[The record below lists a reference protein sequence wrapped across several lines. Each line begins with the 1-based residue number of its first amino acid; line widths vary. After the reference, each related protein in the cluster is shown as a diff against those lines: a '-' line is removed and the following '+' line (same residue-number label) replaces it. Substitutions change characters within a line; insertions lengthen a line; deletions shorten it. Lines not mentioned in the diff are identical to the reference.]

1 MNLKSISDHDE
12 ILRVAYKWLHM
23 QGFAARSSS
32 IWAERIKS
40 CHVEEWCHL
49 ILPHKITSE
58 TFSHLFTQGIAVTFS
73 SLEFFPHSQR
83 LYASSAFEATP
94 VKLVLLVSII
104 KFQYVKSK
112 ENQSCSDQWHPHCV
126 HWILWLLVLSCSGYR
141 SFLCIKTE

>member
-1 MNLKSISDHDE
+1 MNLKLISDHDE

-23 QGFAARSSS
+23 QGFAPRSSS

-49 ILPHKITSE
+49 ILPHTITSE

-104 KFQYVKSK
+104 KFQYVKVK
-112 ENQSCSDQWHPHCV
+112 KIRAAVINGIHTVCTGFCGCSFSPAVVTGHSYV
-126 HWILWLLVLSCSGYR
+126 
-141 SFLCIKTE
+141 